1 MSKYMGR
8 RPTNTFKRSDGI
20 RKLPLV
26 NHYASYYSGRKP
38 QLMLKLE
45 GESWMRTGYLH
56 SLKVPSYKIVINY
69 KRKKSNLTTRHY
81 YYFQTS

>member
-1 MSKYMGR
+1 MGR
-8 RPTNTFKRSDGI
+8 KSTNKFRRSDGT

-26 NHYASYYSGRKP
+26 NHYASYYSGRKH

-56 SLKVPSYKIVINY
+56 SLKVPSHKIVISY
-69 KRKKSNLTTRHY
+69 ERKKSNLTIRHY
-81 YYFQTS
+81 YHYFQTS